1 MKKKNGGGIVAIVL
15 IAIVVVFSLV
25 TNIRALTGDES
36 DYKTVTL
43 DYAGEFFDMK
53 YSVNYIPT
61 ATVHYYYGYI
71 KGDDDKVV
79 VFRASKSFYKKNFLS
94 TGPAKGNGATVK
106 GKIIKLKAK
115 ESKMLKE
122 KEDEFTYYLG
132 TDKDKSTYYL
142 GTDKAL
148 NVEYKSNAIRGIVL
162 AVFMIILGIVG
173 VISIKKGL
181 TEKKAFMIVFWIL
194 VFGAAIYILHL
205 LSYGGLFGI

>member
-1 MKKKNGGGIVAIVL
+1 MKKKSGGGIVAIIL

-43 DYAGEFFDMK
+43 DYAKEFFDMK
-53 YSVNYIPT
+53 YTLNYIPT
-61 ATVHYYYGYI
+61 ATVHYYCGVSED
-71 KGDDDKVV
+71 GDEIV

-94 TGPAKGNGATVK
+94 TGHAKGDGVTVK

-115 ESKMLKE
+115 ESKMLEENEESFKP
-122 KEDEFTYYLG
+122 Y
-132 TDKDKSTYYL
+132 SYYL

-148 NVEYKSNAIRGIVL
+148 SVEYKSNAIRGIVL

-173 VISIKKGL
+173 AISIKKGL

>member
-61 ATVHYYYGYI
+61 ATVHYYCGVS
-71 KGDDDKVV
+71 DDVDGII

-94 TGPAKGNGATVK
+94 TGYAKGGGVTVK

-122 KEDEFTYYLG
+122 KEEIL
-132 TDKDKSTYYL
+132 KSYYL

>member
-1 MKKKNGGGIVAIVL
+1 M
-15 IAIVVVFSLV
+15 

-43 DYAGEFFDMK
+43 EGAGEFFDMK
-53 YSVNYIPT
+53 YTLNYIPT
-61 ATVHYYYGYI
+61 ATVHYYYGVS
-71 KGDDDKVV
+71 DDVDGII
-79 VFRASKSFYKKNFLS
+79 VFRASKNFYKKNFLS
-94 TGPAKGNGATVK
+94 TGDAKGGGVTVK

-115 ESKMLKE
+115 ESKMLEDNE
-122 KEDEFTYYLG
+122 KNFKKYNAE
-132 TDKDKSTYYL
+132 YYL

>member
-36 DYKTVTL
+36 DYETVTL

-71 KGDDDKVV
+71 KGDDNNDEKKVV

-122 KEDEFTYYLG
+122 KG
-132 TDKDKSTYYL
+132 TSSTYYL

-148 NVEYKSNAIRGIVL
+148 NAYFFITHNS
-162 AVFMIILGIVG
+162 
-173 VISIKKGL
+173 
-181 TEKKAFMIVFWIL
+181 
-194 VFGAAIYILHL
+194 
-205 LSYGGLFGI
+205 

>member
-1 MKKKNGGGIVAIVL
+1 MKKKRGGGIVAIVL

-43 DYAGEFFDMK
+43 EGAGEFFDMK

-61 ATVHYYYGYI
+61 ATVHYYYGVS
-71 KGDDDKVV
+71 DDVDGII
-79 VFRASKSFYKKNFLS
+79 VFRASKNFYKKNFLS
-94 TGPAKGNGATVK
+94 TGYAKGDGVTVK

-122 KEDEFTYYLG
+122 KEEIL
-132 TDKDKSTYYL
+132 KSYYL

>member
-1 MKKKNGGGIVAIVL
+1 MKKKNGGSIVAIVL

-36 DYKTVTL
+36 DYETVTL
-43 DYAGEFFDMK
+43 KGAGEFFDMK

-61 ATVHYYYGYI
+61 ATVHYYCGVS
-71 KGDDDKVV
+71 DDVDGIV

-94 TGPAKGNGATVK
+94 TGPAKGNGVTVK

-115 ESKMLKE
+115 ESKMLEENKD
-122 KEDEFTYYLG
+122 KFTYYLG

>member
-1 MKKKNGGGIVAIVL
+1 MKKKNGGGIAAIIL

-43 DYAGEFFDMK
+43 DYADEFFDMK
-53 YSVNYIPT
+53 YTLNYIPT
-61 ATVHYYYGYI
+61 ATVHYYYGHI
-71 KGDDDKVV
+71 KGDNNKVV

-106 GKIIKLKAK
+106 GKIIELKAK
-115 ESKMLKE
+115 ESKMLEENEENFK
-122 KEDEFTYYLG
+122 KYYG
-132 TDKDKSTYYL
+132 AGYYL

>member
-1 MKKKNGGGIVAIVL
+1 MKKKNGGGIAAIIL

-43 DYAGEFFDMK
+43 EGAGEFFDMK
-53 YSVNYIPT
+53 YTLNYIPT
-61 ATVHYYYGYI
+61 ATVHYYYGVS
-71 KGDDDKVV
+71 DDVDGII
-79 VFRASKSFYKKNFLS
+79 VFRASKNFYKKNFLS
-94 TGPAKGNGATVK
+94 TGYAKGDGVTVK

-122 KEDEFTYYLG
+122 NEKNFKKYYDG
-132 TDKDKSTYYL
+132 YYL

-194 VFGAAIYILHL
+194 VFGAAIYILQL

>member
-1 MKKKNGGGIVAIVL
+1 MKKRNGGGIVAIVL

-43 DYAGEFFDMK
+43 DYAKEFFDMK

-61 ATVHYYYGYI
+61 ATVHYYYGVPKDVDGI
-71 KGDDDKVV
+71 V

-115 ESKMLKE
+115 ESKVLEENEEDLK
-122 KEDEFTYYLG
+122 
-132 TDKDKSTYYL
+132 YYL

-148 NVEYKSNAIRGIVL
+148 NAEYKSNAIRGIVL

-205 LSYGGLFGI
+205 LSYGGLFSV

>member
-1 MKKKNGGGIVAIVL
+1 MKKKNGGSIVAIVL

-61 ATVHYYYGYI
+61 ATVHYYCGVS
-71 KGDDDKVV
+71 DDVDGII

-94 TGPAKGNGATVK
+94 TGYAKGGGVTVK

-122 KEDEFTYYLG
+122 KEEIL
-132 TDKDKSTYYL
+132 KSYYL

>member
-1 MKKKNGGGIVAIVL
+1 MKKRNGGGIVAIVL

-43 DYAGEFFDMK
+43 ERAGEFFDMK

-61 ATVHYYYGYI
+61 ATVHYYYGVPKDVDGI
-71 KGDDDKVV
+71 V

-94 TGPAKGNGATVK
+94 TGYAKGNGATVK

-115 ESKMLKE
+115 ESKVLEENEEEDLK
-122 KEDEFTYYLG
+122 
-132 TDKDKSTYYL
+132 YYL

-205 LSYGGLFGI
+205 LSYGGLFSV

>member
-1 MKKKNGGGIVAIVL
+1 MKKKNGGGIAAIIL

-43 DYAGEFFDMK
+43 EGAGEFFDMK
-53 YSVNYIPT
+53 YTLNYIPT
-61 ATVHYYYGYI
+61 ATVHYYYGVSDGVDGI
-71 KGDDDKVV
+71 I
-79 VFRASKSFYKKNFLS
+79 VFRASKNFYKKNFLS
-94 TGPAKGNGATVK
+94 TGYAKGDGVTVK

-115 ESKMLKE
+115 ESKMLEENE
-122 KEDEFTYYLG
+122 KTL
-132 TDKDKSTYYL
+132 KKYYL

>member
-1 MKKKNGGGIVAIVL
+1 MKKKNGGGIAAIIL

-36 DYKTVTL
+36 DYKIVTL
-43 DYAGEFFDMK
+43 EGAGEFFDMK
-53 YSVNYIPT
+53 YTLNYIPT
-61 ATVHYYYGYI
+61 ATVHYYYGVS
-71 KGDDDKVV
+71 DDVDGII
-79 VFRASKSFYKKNFLS
+79 VFRASKNFYKKNFLS
-94 TGPAKGNGATVK
+94 TGYAKGDGVTVK

-115 ESKMLKE
+115 ESKMLEENE
-122 KEDEFTYYLG
+122 KTL
-132 TDKDKSTYYL
+132 KKYYL

-205 LSYGGLFGI
+205 LSYGGLFSI

>member
-1 MKKKNGGGIVAIVL
+1 MKKRNGGGIVAIVL

-43 DYAGEFFDMK
+43 KGAGEFFDMK

-61 ATVHYYYGYI
+61 ATVHYYYGVS
-71 KGDDDKVV
+71 DDVDGII

-94 TGPAKGNGATVK
+94 TGYAKGDGVTVK

>member
-1 MKKKNGGGIVAIVL
+1 MKKKRGGGIVAIVL

-36 DYKTVTL
+36 DYETVTL
-43 DYAGEFFDMK
+43 DYAKEFFDMK

-61 ATVHYYYGYI
+61 ATVHYYCGVS
-71 KGDDDKVV
+71 KDVDGPV

-94 TGPAKGNGATVK
+94 TGHAKGGGATVK

-115 ESKMLKE
+115 ESKVLEENENNFK
-122 KEDEFTYYLG
+122 KYYDAG
-132 TDKDKSTYYL
+132 YYL

>member
-1 MKKKNGGGIVAIVL
+1 MKKRNGGGIVAIVL
-15 IAIVVVFSLV
+15 IAIVAVFSLV

-43 DYAGEFFDMK
+43 EGAGEFFDMK

-61 ATVHYYYGYI
+61 ATVHYYYGVPKDVDGI
-71 KGDDDKVV
+71 V

-115 ESKMLKE
+115 ESKMLE
-122 KEDEFTYYLG
+122 ENEDKFTYYLG

>member
-1 MKKKNGGGIVAIVL
+1 MKKKSGGGIAAIIL

-43 DYAGEFFDMK
+43 EGAGEFFDMK
-53 YSVNYIPT
+53 YTLNYIPT
-61 ATVHYYYGYI
+61 ATVHYYYGVS
-71 KGDDDKVV
+71 DDVDGII
-79 VFRASKSFYKKNFLS
+79 VFRASKNFYKKNFLS
-94 TGPAKGNGATVK
+94 TGYAKGDGVTVK

-115 ESKMLKE
+115 ESKMLEENE
-122 KEDEFTYYLG
+122 KTL
-132 TDKDKSTYYL
+132 KKYYL

-162 AVFMIILGIVG
+162 AVLMIILGIVG

>member
-1 MKKKNGGGIVAIVL
+1 MKKKSGGGIVAIVL

-94 TGPAKGNGATVK
+94 TGHAKGDGATVK

-122 KEDEFTYYLG
+122 KG
-132 TDKDKSTYYL
+132 TSSTYYL

>member
-1 MKKKNGGGIVAIVL
+1 MKKKNGGGIAAIIL

-43 DYAGEFFDMK
+43 EGAGEFFDMK
-53 YSVNYIPT
+53 YTLNYIPT
-61 ATVHYYYGYI
+61 ATVHYYYGVS
-71 KGDDDKVV
+71 DDVDGII
-79 VFRASKSFYKKNFLS
+79 VFRASKNFYKKNFLS
-94 TGPAKGNGATVK
+94 TGYAKGDGVTVK

-122 KEDEFTYYLG
+122 KEEIL
-132 TDKDKSTYYL
+132 KSYYL

-194 VFGAAIYILHL
+194 VFGAAIYIFHL
-205 LSYGGLFGI
+205 LSY

>member
-1 MKKKNGGGIVAIVL
+1 MKKKNGGGIAAIIL

-43 DYAGEFFDMK
+43 KGAGEFFDMK

-61 ATVHYYYGYI
+61 ATVHYYYGVS
-71 KGDDDKVV
+71 DDVDGII

-194 VFGAAIYILHL
+194 VFGVAIYILHL

>member
-1 MKKKNGGGIVAIVL
+1 MKKKNGGGIVAIIL

-36 DYKTVTL
+36 DYKTVIL

-94 TGPAKGNGATVK
+94 TGHAKGDGATVK

-122 KEDEFTYYLG
+122 KG
-132 TDKDKSTYYL
+132 TSSTYYL

-148 NVEYKSNAIRGIVL
+148 NAEYKSNAIRGIVL

>member
-1 MKKKNGGGIVAIVL
+1 MKKKSGGGIAAIIL

-43 DYAGEFFDMK
+43 EGAGEFFDMK
-53 YSVNYIPT
+53 YTLNYIPT
-61 ATVHYYYGYI
+61 ATVHYYYGVS
-71 KGDDDKVV
+71 DDVDGII
-79 VFRASKSFYKKNFLS
+79 VFRASKNFYKKNFLS
-94 TGPAKGNGATVK
+94 TGYAKGDGVTVK

-115 ESKMLKE
+115 ESKMLEENE
-122 KEDEFTYYLG
+122 KTL
-132 TDKDKSTYYL
+132 KKYYL

>member
-1 MKKKNGGGIVAIVL
+1 MKKKNGGGIAAIIL

-43 DYAGEFFDMK
+43 EGAGEFFDMK
-53 YSVNYIPT
+53 YTLNYIPT
-61 ATVHYYYGYI
+61 ATVHYYYGVS
-71 KGDDDKVV
+71 DVV
-79 VFRASKSFYKKNFLS
+79 DGIIVFRASKNFYKKNFLS
-94 TGPAKGNGATVK
+94 TGYAKGDGVTVK

-122 KEDEFTYYLG
+122 KEEIL
-132 TDKDKSTYYL
+132 KSYYL

>member
-1 MKKKNGGGIVAIVL
+1 MKKKNGGGIAAIIL

-43 DYAGEFFDMK
+43 DFADEFFDMK
-53 YSVNYIPT
+53 YTLNYIPT
-61 ATVHYYYGYI
+61 ATVHYYYGHI
-71 KGDDDKVV
+71 KGDDNNKVV
-79 VFRASKSFYKKNFLS
+79 VFRASKNFYKKNFLS
-94 TGPAKGNGATVK
+94 TGPAKGDGVTVK
-106 GKIIKLKAK
+106 GKIIELKAK
-115 ESKMLKE
+115 ESKMLK
-122 KEDEFTYYLG
+122 DNG
-132 TDKDKSTYYL
+132 TSSTYYL

-148 NVEYKSNAIRGIVL
+148 NAEYKSNAIRGIVL

-194 VFGAAIYILHL
+194 VFGVAIYILHL

>member
-1 MKKKNGGGIVAIVL
+1 MKKKNGGGIAAIIL

-43 DYAGEFFDMK
+43 DFADEFFDMK
-53 YSVNYIPT
+53 YTLNYIPT
-61 ATVHYYYGYI
+61 ATVHYYYGHI
-71 KGDDDKVV
+71 KGDDNNKVV
-79 VFRASKSFYKKNFLS
+79 VFRASKNFYKKNFLS

-115 ESKMLKE
+115 ESKMLEENEENFK
-122 KEDEFTYYLG
+122 KYYDAG
-132 TDKDKSTYYL
+132 YYL

-162 AVFMIILGIVG
+162 AVLMIILGIVG

-205 LSYGGLFGI
+205 LSYGGLFSI

>member
-1 MKKKNGGGIVAIVL
+1 M
-15 IAIVVVFSLV
+15 

-43 DYAGEFFDMK
+43 DFADEFFDMK
-53 YSVNYIPT
+53 YTLNYIPT
-61 ATVHYYYGYI
+61 ATVHYYYGHI
-71 KGDDDKVV
+71 KGDDNNKVV
-79 VFRASKSFYKKNFLS
+79 VFRASKNFYKKNFLS
-94 TGPAKGNGATVK
+94 TGPAKGDGVTVK
-106 GKIIKLKAK
+106 GKIIELKAK
-115 ESKMLKE
+115 ESKMLK
-122 KEDEFTYYLG
+122 DNG
-132 TDKDKSTYYL
+132 TSSTYYL

-162 AVFMIILGIVG
+162 AVLMIILGIVG

>member
-1 MKKKNGGGIVAIVL
+1 MKKKNGGSIVAIVL

-36 DYKTVTL
+36 DYETVTL

-61 ATVHYYYGYI
+61 ATVHYYCGVS
-71 KGDDDKVV
+71 DDVDGIV

-94 TGPAKGNGATVK
+94 TGYAKGGGVTVK

-122 KEDEFTYYLG
+122 KEEIL
-132 TDKDKSTYYL
+132 KSYYL

>member
-1 MKKKNGGGIVAIVL
+1 MKKKNGGGIVAIIL

-43 DYAGEFFDMK
+43 EGAGEFFDMK

-61 ATVHYYYGYI
+61 ATVHYYYGVS
-71 KGDDDKVV
+71 DDVDGII

-94 TGPAKGNGATVK
+94 TGYAKGDGVTVK

>member
-1 MKKKNGGGIVAIVL
+1 MKKKNGGGIAAIIL

-43 DYAGEFFDMK
+43 EGAGEFFDMK
-53 YSVNYIPT
+53 YTLNYIPT
-61 ATVHYYYGYI
+61 ATVHYYYGVS
-71 KGDDDKVV
+71 DDVDGII
-79 VFRASKSFYKKNFLS
+79 VFRASKNFYKKNFLS
-94 TGPAKGNGATVK
+94 TGDAKGDGVTVK

-115 ESKMLKE
+115 ESKMLEENE
-122 KEDEFTYYLG
+122 KTL
-132 TDKDKSTYYL
+132 KKYYL

-205 LSYGGLFGI
+205 LSYGGLFSI

>member
-43 DYAGEFFDMK
+43 KGAGEFFDMK

-61 ATVHYYYGYI
+61 ATVHYYYGHI
-71 KGDDDKVV
+71 KGDNNKVV

-106 GKIIKLKAK
+106 GKIIELKAK
-115 ESKMLKE
+115 ESKMLEENEENFK
-122 KEDEFTYYLG
+122 KYYDAG
-132 TDKDKSTYYL
+132 YYL

>member
-1 MKKKNGGGIVAIVL
+1 MKKKNGGGIAAIIL

-43 DYAGEFFDMK
+43 EGAGEFFDMK
-53 YSVNYIPT
+53 YTLNYIPT
-61 ATVHYYYGYI
+61 ATVHYYYGVS
-71 KGDDDKVV
+71 DDVDGII
-79 VFRASKSFYKKNFLS
+79 VFRASKNFYKKNFLS
-94 TGPAKGNGATVK
+94 TGYAKGDGVTVK

-115 ESKMLKE
+115 ESKMLEENE
-122 KEDEFTYYLG
+122 KTL
-132 TDKDKSTYYL
+132 KKYYL

-162 AVFMIILGIVG
+162 AVLMIILGIVG

-205 LSYGGLFGI
+205 LSYGGLFSV

>member
-43 DYAGEFFDMK
+43 KGAGEFFDMK

-61 ATVHYYYGYI
+61 ATVHYYYGVSEDVDGI
-71 KGDDDKVV
+71 I

-94 TGPAKGNGATVK
+94 TGPAKGNGVTVK

>member
-1 MKKKNGGGIVAIVL
+1 MKKRNGGGIVAIVL
-15 IAIVVVFSLV
+15 IAIVAVFSLV

-36 DYKTVTL
+36 DYETVTL
-43 DYAGEFFDMK
+43 DYADEFFDMK
-53 YSVNYIPT
+53 YTLNYIPT
-61 ATVHYYYGYI
+61 ATVHYYYGVPKDVDGI
-71 KGDDDKVV
+71 V

-115 ESKMLKE
+115 ESKMLEENEESFKP
-122 KEDEFTYYLG
+122 Y
-132 TDKDKSTYYL
+132 SYYL

-148 NVEYKSNAIRGIVL
+148 NAEYKSNAIRGIVL

-205 LSYGGLFGI
+205 LSYGGLFSV

>member
-1 MKKKNGGGIVAIVL
+1 MKKKNVGDIVAIVL

-94 TGPAKGNGATVK
+94 TGHAKGDGATVK

-122 KEDEFTYYLG
+122 KG
-132 TDKDKSTYYL
+132 TSSTYYL

-148 NVEYKSNAIRGIVL
+148 NAEYKSNAIRGIVL

-194 VFGAAIYILHL
+194 VFGAAIYIFHL
-205 LSYGGLFGI
+205 LSYGGLFSV

>member
-1 MKKKNGGGIVAIVL
+1 MKKKNVGGIVAIVL

-43 DYAGEFFDMK
+43 EGAGEFFDMK
-53 YSVNYIPT
+53 YTLNYIPT
-61 ATVHYYYGYI
+61 ATVHYYYGVS
-71 KGDDDKVV
+71 DDVDGII

-94 TGPAKGNGATVK
+94 TGYAKGDGVTVK

-115 ESKMLKE
+115 ESKMLEENE
-122 KEDEFTYYLG
+122 KTL
-132 TDKDKSTYYL
+132 KKYYL

>member
-1 MKKKNGGGIVAIVL
+1 MKKKNGGSIVAIVL

-43 DYAGEFFDMK
+43 EGAGEFFDMK

-61 ATVHYYYGYI
+61 ATVHYYYGVS
-71 KGDDDKVV
+71 DDVDGII

-94 TGPAKGNGATVK
+94 TGYAKGDGVTVK

-122 KEDEFTYYLG
+122 KEEIL
-132 TDKDKSTYYL
+132 KSYYL

-162 AVFMIILGIVG
+162 SVFMIILGIVG